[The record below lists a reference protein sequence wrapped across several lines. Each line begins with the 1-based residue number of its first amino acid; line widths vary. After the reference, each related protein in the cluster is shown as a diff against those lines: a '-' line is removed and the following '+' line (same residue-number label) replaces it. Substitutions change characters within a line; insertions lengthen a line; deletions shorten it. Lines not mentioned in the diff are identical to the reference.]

1 MCVCVYTHIHLYTLM
16 QIPFKLQKNNSQIIY
31 YRCFISNCLYGFT
44 YIYTYT
50 YIYQNWMLIN
60 ILIQVPG
67 CICDVGFSWCS
78 LFLLWVHCAF
88 ISLAGTTTIVLLEKD
103 LLVILVN
110 CVLHNYSSQSHF
122 SWSICSTQVL
132 FPYLITQRV

>member
-1 MCVCVYTHIHLYTLM
+1 MYIHTHTCTYSCKYHSRFRKIILKLFIINVLFLTVYMALHI
-16 QIPFKLQKNNSQIIY
+16 
-31 YRCFISNCLYGFT
+31 FIH
-44 YIYTYT
+44 I
-50 YIYQNWMLIN
+50 YIYQNWVLIN

-78 LFLLWVHCAF
+78 LFLLWAHCAF
-88 ISLAGTTTIVLLEKD
+88 ISVAGTTTIVLLEKD

-122 SWSICSTQVL
+122 SWSICSAQVL